1 MSRSKVIFVDDITSY
16 DYGFSYSGLHKSN
29 ENLTYIVFSEYEGFK
44 EINHGDIYYN
54 GDKIT
59 FINDID
65 NSKIVSD
72 GFSHYMPYVNSDNN
86 ISLTRSYIY
95 LEREDGTRIDTTYT
109 IFPNS
114 EDINITYK
122 HYSEFDK
129 YVDINESYWGD
140 AKIVSPNRGNIIDCG
155 VRDGVVSLS
164 NYGNNCIDVTLSYNY
179 NIYDEWYED
188 TFAIKLR
195 KPVYP
200 SEVEFLYDV
209 EENVSSDIVYLP
221 AGSYYV
227 PKISVSPALADS
239 YDFSFAMT
247 DINYDAT
254 GQLTNTHTGETWL
267 NKPGSS
273 FRLNCSYKTSATSS
287 VSCVTSKRFFVT
299 QINPHLSLVSTYT
312 TYLWS
317 DSNYNKTTCYLQ
329 SNLINPTDVTLKAV
343 GNRTKTVD
351 PGIHYI
357 TVNATDLDSN
367 NLVIVKAEITSNS
380 NKYNKDLR
388 SCAIKLYG
396 GNNLYTQSE
405 LTIQD
410 VSNVVNGTATFVLS
424 DTNMTTDYNIESDD
438 AFITATITNIVN
450 SGSKIYTYVTISGI
464 SNFQTDIRITPSN
477 STQSY
482 TLSLYNTSNTN
493 VNINGNINSGND
505 EIYKFK
511 QN

>member
-1 MSRSKVIFVDDITSY
+1 MNRSKVIFVDDITSY
-16 DYGFSYSGLHKSN
+16 DYGMSYSDLHKYN
-29 ENLTYIVFSEYEGFK
+29 DDLTYIVFSEYEGFK
-44 EINHGDIYYN
+44 SVHHGDIYYN
-54 GDKIT
+54 GEKIT

-72 GFSHYMPYVNSDNN
+72 GFSHYMPYVDENNN

-95 LEREDGTRIDTTYT
+95 IEYGDQQIDTTYT
-109 IFPNS
+109 IFPNT
-114 EDINITYK
+114 EDIDITYK

-129 YVDINESYWGD
+129 YVDITESYWGE
-140 AKIVSPNRGNIIDCG
+140 AIITSPNGGTITNCG

-188 TFAIKLR
+188 TFSIKLR
-195 KPVYP
+195 KSVYP
-200 SEVEFLYDV
+200 REVKFLYDV
-209 EENVSSDIVYLP
+209 EENASSDIVYLP

-239 YDFSFAMT
+239 YNFSFAMT
-247 DINYDAT
+247 DVNYDAT
-254 GQLTNTHTGETWL
+254 GQLTNTYTGETWL

-287 VSCVTSKRFFVT
+287 VSRVTSKRFFVT
-299 QINPHLSLVSTYT
+299 QINPHLSLVSSYT

-317 DSNYNKTTCYLQ
+317 DNNYNKTTCYLQ
-329 SNLINPTDVTLKAV
+329 SNMVNPSDVTF
-343 GNRTKTVD
+343 
-351 PGIHYI
+351 
-357 TVNATDLDSN
+357 TVNGSTRSHSSNYINVHFSDLNSN
-367 NLVIVKAEITSNS
+367 NLAIVKAEITSNS
-380 NKYNKDLR
+380 NRYNKNLR

-438 AFITATITNIVN
+438 AFITATITNIVS

-493 VNINGNINSGND
+493 VNINGNINSGSD
-505 EIYKFK
+505 EISYEFK